1 MGAGDFGGWGGSGLG
16 ALFGRGIPP
25 IARNSAPISVAK
37 SSSVTSIPEMEIEE
51 KRQNMADK
59 KPMRA
64 FAMACFCG
72 WFSFMSLFLW
82 GTSLVG

>member
-1 MGAGDFGGWGGSGLG
+1 
-16 ALFGRGIPP
+16 
-25 IARNSAPISVAK
+25 
-37 SSSVTSIPEMEIEE
+37 
-51 KRQNMADK
+51 MADK